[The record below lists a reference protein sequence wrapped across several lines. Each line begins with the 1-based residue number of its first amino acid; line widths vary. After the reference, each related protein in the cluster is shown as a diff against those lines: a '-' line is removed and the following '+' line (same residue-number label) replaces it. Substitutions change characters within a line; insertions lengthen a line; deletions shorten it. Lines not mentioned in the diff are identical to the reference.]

1 MQEEVEVKALVDN
14 RWQHNERGA
23 SKQEAE
29 VSENGS
35 QRR

>member
-1 MQEEVEVKALVDN
+1 MQEEAEVKALVDN